1 MRLECEHLFNL
12 RIHGKEQVVMAVLH
26 MQQNSAKENFFRT
39 HIWFHTWRIPL
50 FVVVVNCA
58 FIFWEMFHLKTHH
71 NCQHFKSI
79 PFKCSIHLVNFAL
92 LQFHESYTWIS
103 FFNQLFCYGWKV
115 HTHICLHSI
124 SIPEGWKVKEEESH
138 SISNDEQVQ
147 DRISFSRILG

>member
-1 MRLECEHLFNL
+1 MRLECDHLFSL
-12 RIHGKEQVVMAVLH
+12 RIHGEEQVVMAVLH

-39 HIWFHTWRIPL
+39 GIWFHTWRIPL

-79 PFKCSIHLVNFAL
+79 QFKCSIHLVNFAL

-103 FFNQLFCYGWKV
+103 FFIQLF
-115 HTHICLHSI
+115 S
-124 SIPEGWKVKEEESH
+124 SDVKYT
-138 SISNDEQVQ
+138 QRFV
-147 DRISFSRILG
+147 FTT